1 MKKTILEW
9 YEQLPE
15 PIRSQ
20 ATENYNGNSGLVYN
34 RASAIM
40 YGFNWTISPQGYS
53 YWNEIYKRA
62 KQGELDTPIESDLVK
77 AARKVVQYKDLEMD
91 GDLYAAIHEL
101 EKLLK

>member
-20 ATENYNGNSGLVYN
+20 AIENFNGMIGYVSDV
-34 RASAIM
+34 ADA
-40 YGFNWTISPQGYS
+40 TISGFTWNDTPQGWH
-53 YWNEIYKRA
+53 YWSDIHA
-62 KQGELDTPIESDLVK
+62 KAQREFDAPIESDLVK

-91 GDLYAAIHEL
+91 GDLYTAIHEL